1 MKEYKIKSPCRSF
14 GEAETIR
21 VRVCDEMSHKLSE
34 RGQKVEY
41 ISASVTFN
49 PIELECIVKVEV
61 F

>member
-14 GEAETIR
+14 EEAETIR
-21 VRVCDEMSHKLSE
+21 ERVCYEISHKLSE
-34 RGQKVEY
+34 KGQKVDY
-41 ISASVTFN
+41 VSASVLFD